1 MELQLFNSEQSLS
14 LLDLLIINNYNHLW
28 SNDENFQIVL
38 LDIKKDLKNHIYE
51 NINKTKKIVT
61 RTYIKIDEEKLLDI
75 NIISEEIDIA
85 RYKGKIY
92 DNETK
97 KWWDIVKK
105 YGDN

>member
-61 RTYIKIDEEKLLDI
+61 RTYIKIDEENKTYIIITKNFNIVDERI
-75 NIISEEIDIA
+75 N
-85 RYKGKIY
+85 KI
-92 DNETK
+92 NK
-97 KWWDIVKK
+97 ILKNV
-105 YGDN
+105 